1 MSRHELIQFAD
12 NVSLARAVAE
22 RWLELLSKHP
32 AGAPFCVA
40 LSGGRIPKLFY
51 AEIVRLAAARPQ
63 LFANVHFFW
72 GDERC
77 VPPTD
82 AESNFALANENLF
95 KPLGIASA
103 QVHRVRG
110 ELPPDEAIAEAAR
123 KITRIAPLNVEG
135 QPVLD
140 LVFLGMGEDGHI
152 ASLFP
157 GESEEV
163 MASRAVYRAVTAA
176 KPPPRRIT
184 LGYAA
189 LVAAKEVWVMAS
201 GVGKENAL
209 AESLSGNG
217 RTPLARLLQLR
228 SATRIFSDVKLA

>member
-1 MSRHELIQFAD
+1 MPRHELISFAD

-22 RWLELLSKHP
+22 RWLKLLDERSLS
-32 AGAPFCVA
+32 APFCVA

-51 AEIVRLAAARPQ
+51 AEMVRLTAGRPQ
-63 LFANVHFFW
+63 IFANVHFFW

-95 KPLGIASA
+95 KPLGITAA
-103 QVHRVRG
+103 QIHRVRG
-110 ELPPDEAIAEAAR
+110 ELLPEEAAVEAAR
-123 KITRIAPLNVEG
+123 EIESVVPKNASG
-135 QPVLD
+135 QPSID
-140 LVFLGMGEDGHI
+140 LVFLGMGEDGHV

-157 GESEEV
+157 SESEEA
-163 MASRAVYRAVTAA
+163 MSRGAVFRAVTAS

-189 LVAAKEVWVMAS
+189 LAAANEVWVMAS
-201 GVGKENAL
+201 GAGKEAAL
-209 AESLSGNG
+209 GESLEENG
-217 RTPLARLLQLR
+217 RTPLARLLRLR
-228 SATRIFSDVKLA
+228 VTTRIFSDIKPA

>member
-1 MSRHELIQFAD
+1 MSRSELIPFAD
-12 NVSLARAVAE
+12 NVALACAVAE

-32 AGAPFCVA
+32 AGSPFCVA

-51 AEIVRLAAARPQ
+51 AEIVRLAVARPQ

-82 AESNFALANENLF
+82 TESNFALANENLF
-95 KPLGIASA
+95 KPLGIGST
-103 QVHRVRG
+103 QIHRVRG
-110 ELPPDEAIAEAAR
+110 ELPPGEAVAEAAR
-123 KITRIAPLNVEG
+123 EITRVAPSDAEG
-135 QPVLD
+135 QPGLD
-140 LVFLGMGEDGHI
+140 LVFLGMGEDGHV

-157 GESEEV
+157 GESEEM

-189 LVAAKEVWVMAS
+189 LAAAKEVWVMAS

-209 AESLSGNG
+209 AESLSGKG
-217 RTPLARLLQLR
+217 STPLARLLQLR
-228 SATRIFSDVKLA
+228 RATRIFSDVKLA